1 MNYNYPDR
9 KNSGTTT
16 IKVVCAVCFLLFSFL
31 WLYEFQADILA
42 VAQHVL
48 SGGLTT
54 YHPMVGAI
62 IITLVLL
69 LFQWLV
75 ASFIRFPSHAYALSY
90 VPSMLVI
97 AFISAV
103 NADIDE
109 SSSSGIWFV
118 VPPVL
123 IVWGGLV
130 WLTRQMSSYDTN
142 GRQSM
147 GFFSKRIW
155 SNMLQMA
162 VMMLLVAVAGNTH
175 AVFHYSAHA
184 EVALI
189 HGDTDEALRVGEESL
204 ETNERLTM
212 LRVYALSKKGLLGD
226 NLFNY
231 PVMGSSEE
239 MLPMHKSLQ
248 ILSADSIWIHL
259 GAIPSR
265 KCSADEYYRSLER
278 DSFATSAVADYRLCG
293 CLIDRRLDDFVSLLP
308 KYYEVADSLP
318 LPRHYQEALVLYRH
332 LHTNPALVYHNSVV
346 DEDWDNLKQLEAKYQ
361 LRSERKYRVFD
372 NYYGSYW
379 YYYFYQ

>member
-9 KNSGTTT
+9 KNSGTIT

-123 IVWGGLV
+123 FVWGGLV

-147 GFFSKRIW
+147 GFFSKRVW

-162 VMMLLVAVAGNTH
+162 VMMFMVNL
-175 AVFHYSAHA
+175 Y
-184 EVALI
+184 
-189 HGDTDEALRVGEESL
+189 
-204 ETNERLTM
+204 M
-212 LRVYALSKKGLLGD
+212 LA
-226 NLFNY
+226 F
-231 PVMGSSEE
+231 
-239 MLPMHKSLQ
+239 
-248 ILSADSIWIHL
+248 
-259 GAIPSR
+259 
-265 KCSADEYYRSLER
+265 
-278 DSFATSAVADYRLCG
+278 
-293 CLIDRRLDDFVSLLP
+293 
-308 KYYEVADSLP
+308 
-318 LPRHYQEALVLYRH
+318 
-332 LHTNPALVYHNSVV
+332 
-346 DEDWDNLKQLEAKYQ
+346 
-361 LRSERKYRVFD
+361 
-372 NYYGSYW
+372 
-379 YYYFYQ
+379 